1 MAPQLIAL
9 PVVLA
14 VELPADGAAWP
25 ATLSRDDAA
34 ELASLIATDLRQW
47 LPGLEQARLAIC
59 GAWFDSV
66 ELLRPGFPVWA
77 TLDELARRV
86 PRGHLENI
94 VAFGSHEGRMP
105 APTLEPD
112 PACAGGPM
120 RLLPITILAE
130 EALADSLSGALERE
144 LMNRGEAG
152 ATTADWL
159 IRTLGA
165 PLQHARY
172 MSRNDLLALT
182 CVQYENVNLGAL
194 WTLVEAALLTPY
206 RPEQTLS
213 ARGLKLDYAEGRVEA
228 ERPSQWLAR
237 QSGDAGA
244 RRHAL
249 GGLVFE
255 LRQYAALLAAH
266 ALPLQLQ
273 QGRGGEGWLYEP
285 LADAIPALG
294 APVLYGHQAPG
305 LGMAVLTVAQ
315 PSGGQPHILAHG
327 YPLSSQALLPLAMAL
342 AERYG
347 CSPELQRLDGLL
359 LDQDGHLTAP
369 AAALH

>member
-14 VELPADGAAWP
+14 VELPADGCSWP
-25 ATLSRDDAA
+25 ATLPRDEAA
-34 ELASLIATDLRQW
+34 ELGSLIAADLRQW

-59 GAWFDSV
+59 GAWFDSI
-66 ELLRPGFPVWA
+66 ELLRPGFPIWA
-77 TLDELARRV
+77 SLDELARRV

-94 VAFGSHEGRMP
+94 VAFGTHEGRMP
-105 APTLEPD
+105 APALQPD

-130 EALADSLSGALERE
+130 ETLATTLASDLERE
-144 LMNRGEAG
+144 LINRGEAS

-159 IRTLGA
+159 NRRLGA

-194 WTLVEAALLTPY
+194 WSLVEAALLTPY
-206 RPEQTLS
+206 RPEQVLS
-213 ARGLKLDYAEGRVEA
+213 ARGLPLRYVDGRVEA
-228 ERPSQWLAR
+228 EAPGRWLAR
-237 QSGDAGA
+237 QSGEPAE
-244 RRHAL
+244 RRHAMA
-249 GGLVFE
+249 GLIFE

-266 ALPLQLQ
+266 GLPLRLQ
-273 QGRGGEGWLYEP
+273 SGEAGEGWLHEP
-285 LADAIPALG
+285 LAEARQDLD

-315 PSGGQPHILAHG
+315 PSGGQAHVLAHG
-327 YPLSSQALLPLAMAL
+327 YPLRSQALLPLAAVL

-347 CSPELQRLDGLL
+347 CAPELQPLDGLL
-359 LDQDGHLTAP
+359 LDGEGRLSAP